1 VSGEAES
8 SGGAPRTGFTE
19 VEYDPFS
26 GADISKVVP
35 TTEAQREVWLADHTC
50 REASLAYNESIS
62 LRLRGALSVEAIQG
76 ALQDLTMRHEAL
88 RSTLSADGE
97 TLCIAVGLNLDV
109 PVLDVSTRDESSR
122 AAAIKS
128 AQRDAVETP
137 FDLEHGP
144 LVRALVLKLAVED
157 HLLVLTMHHIVCDG
171 WSFGIL
177 CRDLS
182 AFYGQ
187 RVGAQSGDRPPP
199 SQFAD
204 FAVSQ
209 HAFAGSAAFEAD
221 ESFWLSRFSGP
232 LPTLDLPTDRTRPAL
247 RTFASRREIHVLDA
261 TLVAGVR
268 KLASSNGANLFAAL
282 LGGFAVL
289 MHRIAGPEDVVIG
302 VPAAAQSEDGWGDLV
317 GHCVNLLP
325 VRLAVESQMTAAA
338 LVSASQSAM
347 LDAFEH
353 QRYTYGTLLRKLPL
367 ERNPGRLP
375 LVNVVFNIDQVL
387 DGDSL
392 GFAGM
397 SVELSSN
404 PRSFEN
410 FELFINAVQEG
421 GELHLECQYNSDLFD
436 ASTIRRWLMCYE
448 RLLRSSCESAH
459 QSVGRL
465 AMVSDD
471 ERALMFESWA
481 SAERNW
487 PVTQT
492 LAPAFRAAAA
502 RHGDRTAVTLS
513 GTELRYRELDELSER
528 LAGRLRGLGVGPETR
543 VGLCMDRSLEL
554 VVAIVGVLKAG
565 GAYVPLDPAYPAD
578 RLAFMIGDSALATVL
593 AHAASA
599 TVAHAAIALAK
610 TPTQLVLVDA
620 PASGAIVE
628 TAAEVPC
635 MPDGAAY
642 IIYTSGSTGR
652 PKGVVVTHA
661 NVMRLFACSDDLFH
675 FGADDVWT
683 LFHSFAFDFSV
694 WELWGALLYGGRLV
708 IVPHDVARTPADF
721 LSLLEAEK
729 VTVLNQTPSAFYQLE
744 AEDAARIGPSRLA
757 LRHVVFGGE
766 ALDME
771 RLKGW
776 YTRHGEAQT
785 QLVNMYGITE
795 TTVHVT
801 YRPIA
806 QADVEAGLGS
816 VIGRAL
822 PDMSVY
828 LLNPEQQ
835 PVPIGVVG
843 EMYVGG
849 AGVARGYLNRDEL
862 TAERFIAN
870 PFGAGRVYRSG
881 DLARWLPSGELEYF
895 GRADQQVKL
904 RGFRV
909 ELGEIEAA
917 LLTDPSLSQA
927 VVTTREDRCGDVRL
941 VAYMVL
947 APGTVFD
954 EDALR
959 ARLRKSLPDYMIP
972 HHFMPI
978 VAIPLTLNGKTDR
991 RALPVPQVI
1000 ASSGRDRV
1008 APRTDLEKAVAHE
1021 METSLGLLELGID
1034 DNFFN
1039 LGGHSLLAARMT
1051 SQLNRTHKCHLTL
1064 RSVFEAPTIRALS
1077 AAIEKASAA
1086 GGTALRLPIQHQPDQ
1101 TRAPLTVMQERI
1113 RFMEALYP
1121 GRVLYNAPSAH
1132 RLTGPFDRTAFEGA
1146 LHQMVARQPSL
1157 RTCIEITADGAQQRI
1172 VDLPDLP
1179 LPFNDLSAVVEGQR
1193 EAELMTRLQ
1202 AQIDQPIDVH
1212 AAPLFRVALYRLAEQ
1227 EHVFLFMPH
1236 HIIWDGWS
1244 FDLLYEE
1251 MASLYAAALQSEVP
1265 ILPPLAVSYVDFSH
1279 WHAQWMQG
1287 AECEAQVAFWKRRY
1301 ANIVPTRALPT
1312 DLPRQAGMSGTGAVE
1327 WVRVDKNLTECLREI
1342 AKDMGATL
1350 NMLLMAAYAAM
1361 LSEALASRSLVVG
1374 VPVRGR
1380 LSADVEPVM
1389 GFFNNLLPVHL
1400 SLDPAKSLRQWVA
1413 LVKQELMD
1421 AFANQ
1426 EVPFERLAG
1435 EPEIAAHANKS
1446 GLYQSLFS
1454 FQDARGRKRRW
1465 GPLQHSSVLVMQ
1477 RGATEDFGLWLMEVP
1492 GGLEGG
1498 FNYNADLF
1506 DASTARI
1513 FRERL
1518 VALLQRVASEPDIGV
1533 AALLAEPGA
1542 DKVNF
1547 DTWVQAQSSGAAM
1560 PAPMRRAALA
1570 PESGGSA
1577 AEERLASIWAR
1588 LLGIDAAQITAFD
1601 NFFDIG
1607 GNSLLVMQ
1615 AVAAGEIELGAR
1627 VDPHRYV
1634 HEPLGKLARGAT
1646 PSGVDVRQDELAH
1659 VWAEL
1664 LGVDRAHIQAGDNFF
1679 DLGGSS
1685 LLAMRAVAEA
1695 ECQLGL
1701 RVDPRRY
1708 VFETLQQLSV
1718 PAPVPDDASAVTVPV
1733 ASDQA
1738 RPPSGLFSRVLGR
1751 LGRRP

>member
-1 VSGEAES
+1 MRGDAEG
-8 SGGAPRTGFTE
+8 SGGTPEAGFTE
-19 VEYDPFS
+19 VEYNPFS
-26 GADISKVVP
+26 GAEISKVVP

-62 LRLRGALSVEAIQG
+62 LRFKGALSVEAIQG
-76 ALQDLTMRHEAL
+76 ALHDLTDRHEAL

-97 TLCIAVGLNLDV
+97 TLCIAAGLNLNV
-109 PVLDVSTRDESSR
+109 PVLDVSMRDESSR
-122 AAAIKS
+122 AAAIKT

-144 LVRALVLKLAVED
+144 LVRAVVLKLAEAD
-157 HLLVLTMHHIVCDG
+157 HLLVLTIHHIVCDG
-171 WSFGIL
+171 WSFGVL

-182 AFYGQ
+182 AFYGR
-187 RVGAQSGDRPPP
+187 RVGALSADLPAP
-199 SQFAD
+199 SQFGD
-204 FAVSQ
+204 FAVAQ
-209 HAFAGSAAFEAD
+209 HAFAGSAAFAAD
-221 ESFWLSRFSGP
+221 ESFWLSRFAGS
-232 LPTLDLPTDRTRPAL
+232 LPTLDLPTDHARPPL
-247 RTFASRREIHVLDA
+247 RTFASRREDHVLDA

-268 KLASSNGANLFAAL
+268 KLAASNGANLFAAL

-289 MHRIAGPEDVVIG
+289 MHRIAGTEDVVIG
-302 VPAAAQSEDGWGDLV
+302 VPAAAQSEDGWGELV

-325 VRLAVESQMTAAA
+325 VRLTVESQMTAAA

-353 QRYTYGTLLRKLPL
+353 QRYTYGTLLRQLPL
-367 ERNPGRLP
+367 ARNPGRLP

-387 DGDSL
+387 DGNTL
-392 GFAGM
+392 GFPGM
-397 SVELSSN
+397 GVELTSN
-404 PRSFEN
+404 PRAFEN
-410 FELFINAVQEG
+410 FELFINAVQVG

-436 ASTIRRWLMCYE
+436 ASTIQRWLTCYE
-448 RLLRSSCESAH
+448 KLLRSSCENAH

-471 ERALMFESWA
+471 ERALMFENWA
-481 SAERNW
+481 GAGRNW

-492 LAPAFRAAAA
+492 LAQAFRAVAA
-502 RHGDRTAVTLS
+502 RHGDRTAVTL
-513 GTELRYRELDELSER
+513 GGAELRYRELDELSER

-554 VVAIVGVLKAG
+554 VVAIVGVLKAV

-599 TVAHAAIALAK
+599 TAAHAAIALAK

-620 PASGAIVE
+620 PASGDLVAPATATANATANAIAVA
-628 TAAEVPC
+628 TAPELPST
-635 MPDGAAY
+635 PDRAAY

-661 NVMRLFACSDDLFH
+661 NVMRLFACSDELFR
-675 FGADDVWT
+675 FRADDVWT
-683 LFHSFAFDFSV
+683 LFHSYAFDFSV

-721 LSLLEAEK
+721 LSLLETEN

-744 AEDAARIGPSRLA
+744 AEDAARSGPSRLV

-766 ALDME
+766 ALDLA

-776 YTRHGEAQT
+776 FTRHSEAQT
-785 QLVNMYGITE
+785 RLVNMYGITE

-801 YRPIA
+801 YRPISG
-806 QADVEAGLGS
+806 ADVEAGLGS

-822 PDMSVY
+822 PDLSIY

-862 TAERFIAN
+862 TAERFMAN

-927 VVTTREDRCGDVRL
+927 VVTTREDRLGDVRL
-941 VAYMVL
+941 VAHMVL
-947 APGTVFD
+947 VPGAVFD

-959 ARLRKSLPDYMIP
+959 TRLRKSLPDYMIP

-978 VAIPLTLNGKTDR
+978 GAIPLTQNGKIDR
-991 RALPVPQVI
+991 RALPAPQVL

-1021 METSLGLLELGID
+1021 MEASLGLLELGID
-1034 DNFFN
+1034 DDFFN

-1051 SQLNRTHKCHLTL
+1051 SQLNRAHKCHLTL
-1064 RSVFEAPTIRALS
+1064 RSVFEAPTIRALA

-1086 GGTALRLPIQHQPDQ
+1086 GGPALRLPIQHQPDQ
-1101 TRAPLTVMQERI
+1101 ARAPLTVMQERI
-1113 RFMEALYP
+1113 RFMEALHP

-1132 RLTGPFDRTAFEGA
+1132 RLTGPFDRTAFERA
-1146 LHQMVARQPSL
+1146 LRQMVARQPSL
-1157 RTCIEITADGAQQRI
+1157 RTCIEITADGVQQR
-1172 VDLPDLP
+1172 VAELPDLP
-1179 LPFNDLSAVVEGQR
+1179 LPFDDLSAVAGGQR

-1212 AAPLFRVALYRLAEQ
+1212 VAPLFRVALYRLAEQ

-1251 MASLYAAALQSEVP
+1251 MAALYAAALQSGAP
-1265 ILPPLAVSYVDFSH
+1265 ALPPPAVSYVDYAY

-1287 AECEAQVAFWKRRY
+1287 AECDAQVAFWKRRY
-1301 ANIVPTRALPT
+1301 ATIAPTRALPT
-1312 DLPRQAGMSGTGAVE
+1312 DLPRQAGMSGAGAVE
-1327 WVRVDKNLTECLREI
+1327 WVRVDKDLTERLREL

-1350 NMLLMAAYAAM
+1350 NMLLMAVYAAM
-1361 LSEALASRSLVVG
+1361 LSEALTSRSLVVG

-1380 LSADVEPVM
+1380 LSADLESVM

-1413 LVKQELMD
+1413 DVKRELMD

-1435 EPEIAAHANKS
+1435 EPEIALHANKS

-1454 FQDARGRKRRW
+1454 FQDARERKRRW
-1465 GPLQHSSVLVMQ
+1465 GPLQHSAVLVMQ

-1518 VALLQRVASEPDIGV
+1518 VGLLQRVAGAPDIGV
-1533 AALLAEPGA
+1533 AALLDEPGA
-1542 DKVNF
+1542 DKASF
-1547 DTWVQAQSSGAAM
+1547 DAWVQAPRSGAALV
-1560 PAPMRRAALA
+1560 APVRRAALP
-1570 PESGGSA
+1570 PEPGGTA
-1577 AEERLASIWAR
+1577 AEARLASIWAR
-1588 LLGIDAAQITAFD
+1588 LLGIDAAQI
-1601 NFFDIG
+1601 
-1607 GNSLLVMQ
+1607 S
-1615 AVAAGEIELGAR
+1615 
-1627 VDPHRYV
+1627 
-1634 HEPLGKLARGAT
+1634 
-1646 PSGVDVRQDELAH
+1646 AH
-1659 VWAEL
+1659 
-1664 LGVDRAHIQAGDNFF
+1664 DNFF

-1685 LLAMRAVAEA
+1685 LLAMRAVDEA
-1695 ECQLGL
+1695 GRELGL
-1701 RVDPRRY
+1701 KVDPRRY
-1708 VFETLQQLSV
+1708 VYEALRQLSV
-1718 PAPVPDDASAVTVPV
+1718 QVPDEVSVAPVPV
-1733 ASDQA
+1733 AGTA
-1738 RPPSGLFSRVLGR
+1738 RPAAGLFSRVLGR